1 MMKPIPAS
9 LQRLHH
15 LKYFDR
21 FIGYRTRQVKVKVI
35 IKNKFPGRVLQTW
48 WLGDKIIM
56 KITEC
61 PGWARLRYV
70 INHWAG
76 LVTPATLSHHH
87 QTMEHSTLLSPLGLI
102 CSNLSYM
109 SYGFTSQCWPT
120 WTQFQLLV
128 SCLVYFL
135 QCCTRVVWVC
145 CLAVTVVQT
154 QWFICKT
161 MILSLSYWFWL
172 VTM

>member
-61 PGWARLRYV
+61 QGPGWLRYV
-70 INHWAG
+70 INH
-76 LVTPATLSHHH
+76 
-87 QTMEHSTLLSPLGLI
+87 
-102 CSNLSYM
+102 
-109 SYGFTSQCWPT
+109 
-120 WTQFQLLV
+120 
-128 SCLVYFL
+128 
-135 QCCTRVVWVC
+135 
-145 CLAVTVVQT
+145 
-154 QWFICKT
+154 
-161 MILSLSYWFWL
+161 
-172 VTM
+172 